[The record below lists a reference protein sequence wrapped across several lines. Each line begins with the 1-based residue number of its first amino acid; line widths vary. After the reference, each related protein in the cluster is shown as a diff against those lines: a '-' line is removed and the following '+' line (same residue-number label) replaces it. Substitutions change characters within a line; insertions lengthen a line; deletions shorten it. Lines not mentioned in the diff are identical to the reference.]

1 MISPI
6 NMYNNVSVGGIVRVR
21 AVINNG
27 AVSNDEKIIKSAVNQ
42 FKKILLKQKETP
54 NADTVRQIY
63 SKLDPDYV
71 IPTEKLTGI
80 TSSFLTTRKSGGSRY
95 IISGIDAE
103 NLAIA
108 GRDIGRTN
116 KIVEIDVGS
125 KNIGNALGL
134 NESAK
139 SEYWALKGDFSLK
152 NSSVKGRPSII
163 LRTTSGGKGPVE
175 LQRIG
180 FEPKSVIYEVVPP
193 AKPPAVTTAK
203 TPLKKGEQTDF
214 MDKLFPKK

>member
-1 MISPI
+1 MITP
-6 NMYNNVSVGGIVRVR
+6 VSRNSSISFGGIVRVK

-27 AVSNDEKIIKSAVNQ
+27 VASNDEKIILSAVKQ
-42 FKKILLKQKETP
+42 FKEILLKQKETP

-71 IPTEKLTGI
+71 IPTEKLTGK

-95 IISGIDAE
+95 IISGIDAKD
-103 NLAIA
+103 LAIA

-139 SEYWALKGDFSLK
+139 SEYWALKGDFALK
-152 NSSVKGRPSII
+152 NSSIKGRPSII
-163 LRTTSGGKGPVE
+163 LRTTSGGKGAVE
-175 LQRIG
+175 LQKIG
-180 FEPKSVIYEVVPP
+180 FEPKSVIKEVIPQP
-193 AKPPAVTTAK
+193 K
-203 TPLKKGEQTDF
+203 TPPKKGEQTDF
-214 MDKLFPKK
+214 MDKLFPHNN